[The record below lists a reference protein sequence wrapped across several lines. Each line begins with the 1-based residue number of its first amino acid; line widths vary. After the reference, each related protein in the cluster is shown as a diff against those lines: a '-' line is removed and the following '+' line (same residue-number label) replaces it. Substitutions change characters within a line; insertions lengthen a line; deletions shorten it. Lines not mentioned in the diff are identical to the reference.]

1 VTATHFLP
9 WVLRALRMAAEA
21 GLAVPVVYNCGGYE
35 LEETIDLLKDV
46 VDIWLPDMKYGATEF
61 ARLYSKAPDYV
72 DVSQA
77 AVRRMFRQVG
87 PLRCD
92 DVGIAHRGLC
102 IRHLVLPNGQSAS
115 REVLGFLKRIF
126 DPQDIFIS
134 LMAQYRP
141 LYDAARHALIGMR
154 VDPAQYEMIKQEFIA
169 AGFEGFYQDPERLD
183 TGFVIDF
190 KTRKEDPL
198 YG

>member
-1 VTATHFLP
+1 
-9 WVLRALRMAAEA
+9 
-21 GLAVPVVYNCGGYE
+21 
-35 LEETIDLLKDV
+35 V
-46 VDIWLPDMKYGATEF
+46 VDIWLPDMKYGRNEP

-72 DVSQA
+72 EINQA

-92 DVGIAHRGLC
+92 DAGIAHRGLC
-102 IRHLVLPNGQSAS
+102 IRHLVLPNDQSAS
-115 REVLGFLKRIF
+115 GEVLGFLQQTF

-141 LYDAARHALIGMR
+141 LYGADRHALIGTR
-154 VDPAQYEMIKQEFIA
+154 VDPQEYEGSKQEFIA
-169 AGFEGFYQDPERLD
+169 AGFEGFYQEPDQLD
-183 TGFVIDF
+183 TAFVIDF

-198 YG
+198 TGS